1 MAMRLASA
9 IPRNAKGDSSGS
21 MTEWAIMAQ
30 SLAKPAVLATRRWE
44 TSHIRLMV
52 SLLHE
57 MERRGSRYELETMCV
72 GRGQGAAAIFE
83 RV

>member
-1 MAMRLASA
+1 
-9 IPRNAKGDSSGS
+9 
-21 MTEWAIMAQ
+21 MAQ

-57 MERRGSRYELETMCV
+57 MERRGSRYGLEAMCA
-72 GRGQGAAAIFE
+72 GGGQGAAAIFE